1 MVEDAVVA
9 KRIKSLG
16 NYFGVQF
23 LLDCMKVLISGL
35 EEFCLAH
42 REKAQRRL
50 STLSVASPS

>member
-23 LLDCMKVLISGL
+23 LLDCMEVAWRNFASLI
-35 EEFCLAH
+35 EI
-42 REKAQRRL
+42 RL
-50 STLSVASPS
+50 NVG